1 MNMAKQ
7 LEPTR
12 RVVRDAV
19 SLPGTQWLKGAGSQK
34 PTKIQMTRFKPV
46 ARAWTEL
53 FVKSIEACSNS
64 SEIQLD
70 VALAA
75 KMIIEKA
82 DFDLGNTLSASLE
95 KIIENPLNIFSLG
108 HCNLITELCRAKKVP
123 WYDDDLKLYPIRAL
137 NVQQFEKFGKVENP
151 RHEEEE
157 DEELREIDQYESGV
171 HPNQQQ
177 PEMQPHLHT
186 EDDIAALMTQLA
198 IVEACHVPHTYYSPT
213 SSLYQAAVAQRA
225 AFQPGPMY
233 PTYATSELLDAQHD
247 YEMAQIAARHR
258 QKSERWRNEY
268 EVSHLEEFFDE
279 TEFGLDGQR
288 GEGGSPHQQ

>member
-1 MNMAKQ
+1 
-7 LEPTR
+7 
-12 RVVRDAV
+12 
-19 SLPGTQWLKGAGSQK
+19 
-34 PTKIQMTRFKPV
+34 MTRFKPV

-177 PEMQPHLHT
+177 PEMQPHLHI

-213 SSLYQAAVAQRA
+213 SSLYQAAVARRA

-233 PTYATSELLDAQHD
+233 PTYATSELLDVQHD

-258 QKSERWRNEY
+258 QESERWRNEY
-268 EVSHLEEFFDE
+268 EVSHPEEFFDE
-279 TEFGLDGQR
+279 TEFGLGDQR